1 MTSVTRAQAGFSL
14 LEILV
19 ALAVAALFF
28 GTLLPTMVTNLDR
41 TQSDASRSAALR
53 VAQSQIEI
61 HMVIAHDMDGRFE
74 GRDGSFAWAATIDQ
88 AETGAGAGAGAQGAA
103 STFVLRRVRVDV
115 FEERTQPIVSLE
127 VYRVG
132 VVR

>member
-1 MTSVTRAQAGFSL
+1 MTSVTRAQEGFSL

-88 AETGAGAGAGAQGAA
+88 AETGAGAQGAA

>member
-19 ALAVAALFF
+19 ALAVAALLF

-41 TQSDASRSAALR
+41 THADASRSAALR

-61 HMVIAHDMDGRFE
+61 HTVIAHDMDGRFE

-88 AETGAGAGAGAQGAA
+88 AETGAGAGAQGAA
-103 STFVLRRVRVDV
+103 SPFVLRRVRVDV
-115 FEERTQPIVSLE
+115 FEERIQPIVSLE

>member
-19 ALAVAALFF
+19 ALAVAALLF

-41 TQSDASRSAALR
+41 THADASRSAALR

-61 HMVIAHDMDGRFE
+61 HTVIAHDMDGRFE
-74 GRDGSFAWAATIDQ
+74 GRGGSFAWVATIDQ
-88 AETGAGAGAGAQGAA
+88 AETGADAQGAA
-103 STFVLRRVRVDV
+103 SPFVLRRVRVDV

>member
-1 MTSVTRAQAGFSL
+1 MRVQEGFSL
-14 LEILV
+14 IEVLV

-28 GTLLPTMVTNLDR
+28 GILLPMVVTTLDR
-41 TQSDASRSAALR
+41 THADASRAEALR

-61 HMVIAHDMDGRFE
+61 HAVIAHDMGGRFE
-74 GRDGSFAWAATIDQ
+74 GRDGSFAWTATIDQ
-88 AETGAGAGAGAQGAA
+88 TETGAGAQGAA
-103 STFVLRRVRVDV
+103 SSFALRRVRVDV
-115 FEERTQPIVSLE
+115 FQERTQPIVSLE

>member
-41 TQSDASRSAALR
+41 THADASRSAALR

-61 HMVIAHDMDGRFE
+61 HTVIAHDMDGRFE

-88 AETGAGAGAGAQGAA
+88 AETGAGAQGAA
-103 STFVLRRVRVDV
+103 SPFVLRRVRVDV

>member
-1 MTSVTRAQAGFSL
+1 MRVQAGFSL

-41 TQSDASRSAALR
+41 THADASRSAALR

-61 HMVIAHDMDGRFE
+61 HTVIAHEMDGRFE
-74 GRDGSFAWAATIDQ
+74 GRGGSFAWVATIDQ
-88 AETGAGAGAGAQGAA
+88 AETGAGAPGAA
-103 STFVLRRVRVDV
+103 SPFVLRRVRVDV

>member
-41 TQSDASRSAALR
+41 THADASRSAALR

-61 HMVIAHDMDGRFE
+61 HMVIAHEMDGRFE

-88 AETGAGAGAGAQGAA
+88 AETGAGAQGAA
-103 STFVLRRVRVDV
+103 SPFVLRRVRVDV

>member
-88 AETGAGAGAGAQGAA
+88 AETGAGAQGAA
-103 STFVLRRVRVDV
+103 SPFVLRRVRVDV

>member
-1 MTSVTRAQAGFSL
+1 MRVQAGFSL

-28 GTLLPTMVTNLDR
+28 GILVPPMVTNLDR
-41 TQSDASRSAALR
+41 THADASRSAALR

-61 HMVIAHDMDGRFE
+61 HTVIAHDMDGRFE
-74 GRDGSFAWAATIDQ
+74 GARRIICVGWQQSIKRKPVPVPARKAPQ
-88 AETGAGAGAGAQGAA
+88 APLCCAVCA
-103 STFVLRRVRVDV
+103 LHV
-115 FEERTQPIVSLE
+115 FEERIQPIVSLE

>member
-1 MTSVTRAQAGFSL
+1 MRVQEGFSL

-41 TQSDASRSAALR
+41 THADASRAAALR
-53 VAQSQIEI
+53 VAQNQIEV
-61 HMVIAHDMDGRFE
+61 HAVIAHDIGGRFA
-74 GRDGSFAWAATIDQ
+74 GRDGSFAWMATIDQ
-88 AETGAGAGAGAQGAA
+88 METGAGAPGAA
-103 STFVLRRVRVDV
+103 SPFALRRVRVDV

>member
-1 MTSVTRAQAGFSL
+1 MRVQAGFSL

-28 GTLLPTMVTNLDR
+28 GILLPTMVTNLDR
-41 TQSDASRSAALR
+41 THADASRSAALR

-61 HMVIAHDMDGRFE
+61 HTVIAHDMDGRFE

-88 AETGAGAGAGAQGAA
+88 AETGAGAQGAA
-103 STFVLRRVRVDV
+103 SPFVLRRVRVDV